1 MTKSAWLQAFRPAV
15 MTIAVAA
22 ALAVSVRGTLL
33 AQWPAYRDAKI
44 PRGAD
49 GKPDLAAP
57 PPRTASGKVDFS
69 GIWDYAGVLR
79 FRGGPPPPPPGTPPE
94 ATFWNIEAGIKDGL
108 PFTPW
113 GRELRRQ
120 RMARNSADNP
130 DAAF

>member
-49 GKPDLAAP
+49 GNPDLAAP

-69 GIWDYAGVLR
+69 GIWNYAGVLG
-79 FRGGPPPPPPGTPPE
+79 FRGGPPPPPPGPPPE
-94 ATFWNIEAGIKDGL
+94 ETLLNIQASIKDR
-108 PFTPW
+108 PPVPP
-113 GRELRRQ
+113 R
-120 RMARNSADNP
+120 
-130 DAAF
+130 